1 MTLEKK
7 SEFARRHGVSAAR
20 VSQWIK
26 QGLLVLSAGK
36 VDVEASSAKLAKYRD
51 TTDGRAT
58 AGKKLKGDGLKAEA
72 LKPAPIAALEGE
84 TAQEAVERILS
95 EGGSIMTIEE
105 AKRMKEE
112 YLALLNRLEYDQKS
126 GAVVAVAEVGKAV
139 AEEYARVRTRLL
151 AIPAERAPDVHRL
164 KTVAEVQDVLHAAIV
179 QALEEL
185 TYGGA
190 SGQR

>member
-26 QGLLVLSAGK
+26 AGLLVLSNGK
-36 VDVEASSAKLAKYRD
+36 VDVEASDAKLALYRD

-58 AGKKLKGDGLKAEA
+58 KGKLKGDELKPDA
-72 LKPAPIAALEGE
+72 LKSEPRVLEGE
-84 TAQEAVERILS
+84 TAEEAAGRILS
-95 EGGSIMTIEE
+95 EAGADMPIEE
-105 AKRMKEE
+105 AKRVKEN
-112 YLALLNRLEYDQKS
+112 YLALLNQLEYDQKS